1 MILLQPPFPMTVRTR
16 PQKLPAIRTVETPLT
31 SIPQGRFHPQCS
43 VPSFR
48 SFALHSHIHA
58 DDITAQEAV
67 SLMLAFYRDVR
78 APEGLLEKDGDV
90 LQLEW
95 GTYDCGETELFHF
108 ELSRHF
114 TEAGSDEENRE
125 SKFTIGLHYR
135 PTFTLRAL
143 QGGEH
148 WCWSHA
154 DVDAFRDDIRA
165 SEVYRAV
172 STLPPAEVALE
183 WNRV

>member
-1 MILLQPPFPMTVRTR
+1 MAVRTR
-16 PQKLPAIRTVETPLT
+16 PQKLPAIRTLETPPNC
-31 SIPQGRFHPQCS
+31 IPQGRFHPQCS

-48 SFALHSHIHA
+48 SFALQSHVHA

-67 SLMLAFYRDVR
+67 SLMLAFYRHVR
-78 APEGLLEKDGDV
+78 APEGLLAVDGDV

-95 GTYDCGETELFHF
+95 GVYDCGETELFHF
-108 ELSRHF
+108 ELNRHF
-114 TEAGSDEENRE
+114 TEAGSEEENRE
-125 SKFTIGLHYR
+125 SKFTLGLYYR

-154 DVDAFRDDIRA
+154 DVDAFRDNIRA
-165 SEVYRAV
+165 SEVYCAV
-172 STLPPAEVALE
+172 ATLPPAEVALE
-183 WNRV
+183 WNPV